1 MLFVL
6 RCFEAKSLDKTSF
19 SGVGFQGKVV
29 DLVLSNNFPW
39 EPMSEDEVL
48 SRVLVDLCRCGWVG
62 VVLEMKLDLSWVGT
76 HDGQKRQK
84 LGIF

>member
-48 SRVLVDLCRCGWVG
+48 SRVLVDLCHRACGGVRCVRSIMGRY
-62 VVLEMKLDLSWVGT
+62 S
-76 HDGQKRQK
+76 
-84 LGIF
+84 

>member
-48 SRVLVDLCRCGWVG
+48 SRVLVDLCHEPVEEWCVRSIMGRY
-62 VVLEMKLDLSWVGT
+62 S
-76 HDGQKRQK
+76 
-84 LGIF
+84 